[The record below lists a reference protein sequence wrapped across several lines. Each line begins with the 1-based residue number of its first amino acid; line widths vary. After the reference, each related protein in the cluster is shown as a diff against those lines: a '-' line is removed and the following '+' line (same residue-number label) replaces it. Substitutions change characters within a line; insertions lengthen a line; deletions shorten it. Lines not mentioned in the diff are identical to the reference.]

1 MSTEKAPLTPREAW
15 GYAKFRRYV
24 YAFSA
29 DNLADTT
36 WLVTLGWLASRS
48 GNPATTGLVWVASAL
63 PTLLFT
69 LAGGVIADKYSA
81 AQAAFFTSL
90 ARCLALMAWAVVV
103 GLDARSMVGLAAVA
117 FVVGAIEGIHI
128 PALDAYPRSLL
139 PSSGQ
144 TTGSGILR
152 VPWRAAQIVGP
163 LLAGYFL
170 DRSSALSVALIGLFL
185 VIGTTVLLGR
195 LRADLVRD
203 VVHEIPEDSSVMAGL
218 SYVRIHRA
226 LPFTISAQ
234 AAVNISSGALTLVA
248 LPLKARALGWSA
260 FDYSCMFSAFALGLM
275 VATLAVLGWQHRV
288 SQARRVAVGVVS
300 SILACGVVCAIAPVK
315 SVTVGVALSLLLGL
329 SLGPVGTLLTGYSL
343 AATDQKFTGR
353 VQALAGLVTTGVE
366 PVGFLAM
373 GVLAALGGVELAT
386 FIVGA
391 FSTLLALIAAGL
403 LVLRCHSL
411 GLPISTGED
420 DTDVVGDVGIEKPS
434 GSHTQHA

>member
-1 MSTEKAPLTPREAW
+1 MSAENAPLTPRGAW
-15 GYAKFRRYV
+15 GYGKFRRYV
-24 YAFSA
+24 YAFAA

-48 GNPATTGLVWVASAL
+48 GNPAVTGFVWVASAL

-90 ARCLALMAWAVVV
+90 ARCLALLAWAVVV
-103 GLDARSMVGLAAVA
+103 GLDARSLVGLAAIA
-117 FVVGAIEGIHI
+117 FVVGAIEGIHV

-139 PSSGQ
+139 PASAQ
-144 TTGSGILR
+144 TTGAGILR

-163 LLAGYFL
+163 LIAGYFL

-195 LRADLVRD
+195 LRTELVRE
-203 VVHEIPEDSSVMAGL
+203 VVHETPEDSSVVAGL
-218 SYVRIHRA
+218 SYVRTHRA
-226 LPFTISAQ
+226 LPFTILAQ

-260 FDYSCMFSAFALGLM
+260 LQYSCMFAGFALGLM
-275 VATLAVLGWQHRV
+275 IATLAVLSWQHRA
-288 SQARRVAVGVVS
+288 SETHRVIAGVAS
-300 SILACGVVCAIAPVK
+300 SIIACGIVCGMAPVK
-315 SVTVGVALSLLLGL
+315 SVAVTVGLSMLLGL

-353 VQALAGLVTTGVE
+353 VQALSGLVTTGVE
-366 PVGFLAM
+366 PAGFLAM
-373 GVLAALGGVELAT
+373 GVLAALGGIELAILT
-386 FIVGA
+386 VGA
-391 FSTLLALIAAGL
+391 FSTLFALIAAGL
-403 LVLRCHSL
+403 LVLRCRGV
-411 GLPISTGED
+411 GLPVSTGED
-420 DTDVVGDVGIEKPS
+420 NTDVIGDLGIEKPS
-434 GSHTQHA
+434 GSYTQHA